1 MGHVVEHEGI
11 GGERGA
17 GEVLRA
23 DGGEF
28 LLEEFAGHRTGIL
41 EVTQTL
47 VSEEGQVAIGH
58 DGFEK
63 PLPAISFGMLLAG
76 KPAEKV
82 RCGVVKNIRNEMV
95 TDADIRFA
103 GFSDKGRSRAIE
115 GERHEKVT
123 RFGAKMSHTR
133 IIVSS
138 FAIVAML
145 AARLIRRTERM
156 RHHTSIRIE
165 ESAFS
170 VTPEHPAANEIRRY
184 LFATVA

>member
-58 DGFEK
+58 
-63 PLPAISFGMLLAG
+63 
-76 KPAEKV
+76 
-82 RCGVVKNIRNEMV
+82 N
-95 TDADIRFA
+95 
-103 GFSDKGRSRAIE
+103 FS
-115 GERHEKVT
+115 
-123 RFGAKMSHTR
+123 
-133 IIVSS
+133 
-138 FAIVAML
+138 
-145 AARLIRRTERM
+145 
-156 RHHTSIRIE
+156 
-165 ESAFS
+165 
-170 VTPEHPAANEIRRY
+170 
-184 LFATVA
+184 